1 MNELNVRNRTIF
13 HGDNL
18 EFLRGINSETIH
30 LIATDPPFKKGRD
43 FHATP
48 GSLAQGA
55 SFKDR
60 WSWEQDVQGD
70 WVDKIKDDW
79 PAAYAVIESTRL
91 SYGEDM
97 SAFLCWLGVRLME
110 MHRVLRADG
119 SLYLHIDHT
128 AHAYVKAL
136 LDSIFGARNF
146 RNEIVWRRIRGAK
159 NDARQYGRS
168 SDTILFYTKSQKWT
182 FDPPRLKQ
190 VDDSWYKKR
199 DERGKYV
206 SRPLLASG
214 ATKGDS
220 GQVWRG
226 VAPKGH
232 WIVPRL
238 LTARYEKEQNRK
250 LQGTVRERLDIL
262 ADAGYID
269 FSHNGNPSWRRY
281 LFEANPPRV
290 DNIWDDEETKLMSRN
305 SLERIGYP
313 TQKPL
318 ALYERII
325 KASSNPGDVV
335 LDPFC
340 GCATTPVA
348 AERLGRQWIGMDIWD
363 KAHDTVLSRLERN
376 NLAVPTREQKEDQP
390 NLFTFGDVTYS
401 AIPPTR
407 TDDNEIAAPRIKRKI
422 PIPKEKWEML
432 SHKQMKSHLAQYQR
446 REGKEGLVVCAGCGR
461 ELEVEFM
468 ELDHISPKSDG
479 GANSI
484 INRILICRPCNGR
497 KSNGLT
503 LTGLHRE
510 NRREKWM
517 QSKELADF
525 AKLRQSEA
533 VDHAKRDP
541 DSIQV

>member
-48 GSLAQGA
+48 GSLAHGA

-110 MHRVLRADG
+110 MRRVLRQDG

-136 LDSIFGARNF
+136 LDSIFGAQNF
-146 RNEIVWRRIRGAK
+146 RNEIVWCYTGPSNTKRWFPRK
-159 NDARQYGRS
+159 HDV
-168 SDTILFYTKSQKWT
+168 ILYYTKGKSWT
-182 FDPPRLKQ
+182 FNG
-190 VDDSWYKKR
+190 DDVKIPYVKRDTGKTSGIFKKR
-199 DERGKYV
+199 AVLSDKGKISEDYWLEDRDGMTPVGRRKQER
-206 SRPLLASG
+206 
-214 ATKGDS
+214 T
-220 GQVWRG
+220 
-226 VAPKGH
+226 
-232 WIVPRL
+232 
-238 LTARYEKEQNRK
+238 
-250 LQGTVRERLDIL
+250 
-262 ADAGYID
+262 
-269 FSHNGNPSWRRY
+269 
-281 LFEANPPRV
+281 
-290 DNIWDDEETKLMSRN
+290 
-305 SLERIGYP
+305 GYP
-313 TQKPL
+313 TQKPI

-376 NLAVPTREQKEDQP
+376 GLAVPTREQKEDQP

-401 AIPPTR
+401 TMPPTR
-407 TDDNEIAAPRIKRKI
+407 TDDNEIAAPKIKHKI

-432 SHKQMKSHLAQYQR
+432 SHKQMKWHLAQYQR
-446 REGKEGLVVCAGCGR
+446 REGKEGLIVCAGCGR

-468 ELDHISPKSDG
+468 ELDHIAPKSDG

-510 NRREKWM
+510 NKREKWM

-533 VDHAKRDP
+533 VDHARRDP

>member
-136 LDSIFGARNF
+136 LDSIFGARSF
-146 RNEIVWRRIRGAK
+146 RNEIVWRIGWVSGFKTQKRGWIR
-159 NDARQYGRS
+159 NH
-168 SDTILFYTKSQKWT
+168 DTILYYVKSKAAQAK
-182 FDPPRLKQ
+182 FNKEYIPYPPGYVR
-190 VDDSWYKKR
+190 R
-199 DERGKYV
+199 DGK
-206 SRPLLASG
+206 P
-214 ATKGDS
+214 
-220 GQVWRG
+220 
-226 VAPKGH
+226 PKGKGIPIEDT
-232 WIVPRL
+232 WNCSAGDVLDSIMIKSFSK
-238 LTARYEKEQNRK
+238 EK
-250 LQGTVRERLDIL
+250 T
-262 ADAGYID
+262 
-269 FSHNGNPSWRRY
+269 
-281 LFEANPPRV
+281 
-290 DNIWDDEETKLMSRN
+290 
-305 SLERIGYP
+305 GYP

-325 KASSNPGDVV
+325 KASSNPGDFV

-348 AERLGRQWIGMDIWD
+348 AERLGRQWIGIDIWD

-376 NLAVPTREQKEDQP
+376 GLAVPTREQKEDQP

-407 TDDNEIAAPRIKRKI
+407 TDDNEIAAPKIKHKI

-432 SHKQMKSHLAQYQR
+432 SHKQMKWHLSKYQTR
-446 REGKEGLVVCAGCGR
+446 DESKNLVACAGCGR

-484 INRILICRPCNGR
+484 NNRILICRPCNGR

-525 AKLRQSEA
+525 AKLRQSQA

-541 DSIQV
+541 DSIQA

>member
-48 GSLAQGA
+48 GSLSHGA

-110 MHRVLRADG
+110 MRRVLRQDG

-136 LDSIFGARNF
+136 LDSIFGHKHF
-146 RNEIVWRRIRGAK
+146 RNEIVWCYTGPSNTKRWFPRK
-159 NDARQYGRS
+159 HDV
-168 SDTILFYTKSQKWT
+168 ILYYTKGKSWT
-182 FDPPRLKQ
+182 FNG
-190 VDDSWYKKR
+190 DDVKIPYVKRDTGKTSGIFKKR
-199 DERGKYV
+199 AVLSDKGKISEDYWLEERDGMTPV
-206 SRPLLASG
+206 GR
-214 ATKGDS
+214 
-220 GQVWRG
+220 
-226 VAPKGH
+226 
-232 WIVPRL
+232 
-238 LTARYEKEQNRK
+238 RK
-250 LQGTVRERLDIL
+250 QER
-262 ADAGYID
+262 
-269 FSHNGNPSWRRY
+269 
-281 LFEANPPRV
+281 
-290 DNIWDDEETKLMSRN
+290 T
-305 SLERIGYP
+305 GYP
-313 TQKPL
+313 TQKPI

-401 AIPPTR
+401 TEPPAR
-407 TDDNEIAAPRIKRKI
+407 TDDNEIAAPRIKHKI

-432 SHKQMKSHLAQYQR
+432 SHKQMKWHLSKYQTR
-446 REGKEGLVVCAGCGR
+446 DESKNLVVCAGCGR

-510 NRREKWM
+510 NKREKWM

-533 VDHAKRDP
+533 VDHARRDP

>member
-110 MHRVLRADG
+110 MHRVLRPDG

-146 RNEIVWRRIRGAK
+146 RNEIVWHYGGPSAIKTAWARKHDVICFYSKTSRYNFHAQYSDLPDYIYKRARK
-159 NDARQYGRS
+159 NPDGRLWV
-168 SDTILFYTKSQKWT
+168 DQNLGKLTNATI
-182 FDPPRLKQ
+182 KQ
-190 VDDSWYKKR
+190 MKKEGR
-199 DERGKYV
+199 V
-206 SRPLLASG
+206 FTTASG
-214 ATKGDS
+214 KLRRKQYLDEMKGAQLDA
-220 GQVWRG
+220 VWNIDIINSQ
-226 VAPKGH
+226 A
-232 WIVPRL
+232 
-238 LTARYEKEQNRK
+238 KER
-250 LQGTVRERLDIL
+250 T
-262 ADAGYID
+262 
-269 FSHNGNPSWRRY
+269 
-281 LFEANPPRV
+281 
-290 DNIWDDEETKLMSRN
+290 
-305 SLERIGYP
+305 GYP

-325 KASSNPGDVV
+325 KASSNPGDFV

-348 AERLGRQWIGMDIWD
+348 AERLGRQWIGIDIWD

-376 NLAVPTREQKEDQP
+376 GLAVPTREQKEDQP

-401 AIPPTR
+401 TIPPTR
-407 TDDNEIAAPRIKRKI
+407 TDDNEIAAPRIKHKI

-432 SHKQMKSHLAQYQR
+432 SHKQMKSHLAEYQQR
-446 REGKEGLVVCAGCGR
+446 DGLIVCAGCGR

-525 AKLRQSEA
+525 AKLRQSQA

-541 DSIQV
+541 DSIKA

>member
-1 MNELNVRNRTIF
+1 MAELNVRNRTIF

-18 EFLRGINSETIH
+18 EFLRGMNSETIH

-48 GSLAQGA
+48 GSLSDGA

-97 SAFLCWLGVRLME
+97 SAFLCWLGVRCME
-110 MHRVLRADG
+110 MRRVLRTDG

-146 RNEIVWRRIRGAK
+146 RNEIVWCYSGGGIPKKDFPRK
-159 NDARQYGRS
+159 H
-168 SDTILFYTKSQKWT
+168 DTLLRYTKSSECT
-182 FDPPRLKQ
+182 FHVERKP
-190 VDDSWYKKR
+190 YKENTQEVGIHSTYSGPDNKINLDR
-199 DERGKYV
+199 GTPITDWWIDISTVTGWNPER
-206 SRPLLASG
+206 
-214 ATKGDS
+214 T
-220 GQVWRG
+220 
-226 VAPKGH
+226 
-232 WIVPRL
+232 
-238 LTARYEKEQNRK
+238 
-250 LQGTVRERLDIL
+250 
-262 ADAGYID
+262 
-269 FSHNGNPSWRRY
+269 
-281 LFEANPPRV
+281 
-290 DNIWDDEETKLMSRN
+290 
-305 SLERIGYP
+305 GYP

-325 KASSNPGDVV
+325 KASSNEGDFV

-348 AERLGRQWIGMDIWD
+348 AERLGRQWIGIDIWD

-376 NLAVPTREQKEDQP
+376 GLAVPTRETKEHQP

-407 TDDNEIAAPRIKRKI
+407 TDDNEIAAPKIKHKI

-432 SHKQMKSHLAQYQR
+432 SHKQMKKILSHFQR
-446 REGKEGLVVCAGCGR
+446 RTEGDPLITCAGCGR
-461 ELEVEFM
+461 ELEQEFM

-479 GANSI
+479 GANNI
-484 INRILICRPCNGR
+484 TNRILICRPCNGT

-503 LTGLHRE
+503 ITGLRNA
-510 NRREKWM
+510 NRKRGWM
-517 QSKELADF
+517 KDKTRAQWAMT
-525 AKLRQSEA
+525 RQSEA
-533 VDHAKRDP
+533 VDHAKLFQD
-541 DSIQV
+541 DVINVK

>member
-136 LDSIFGARNF
+136 LDSIFGARSF

-190 VDDSWYKKR
+190 VDDSWYKKE

-269 FSHNGNPSWRRY
+269 FSRNGNPSWRRY

-305 SLERIGYP
+305 SPERVGYP

-325 KASSNPGDVV
+325 KASSNEGDFV

-340 GCATTPVA
+340 GCATTPIA
-348 AERLGRQWIGMDIWD
+348 AERLKRQWIGMDIWD
-363 KAHDTVLSRLERN
+363 GALEQVQNRLVRDTILRFDDQQHHVTLPKVHYETKA
-376 NLAVPTREQKEDQP
+376 P
-390 NLFTFGDVTYS
+390 
-401 AIPPTR
+401 IR
-407 TDDNEIAAPRIKRKI
+407 TDDNEIAAPRIKHKI

-432 SHKQMKSHLAQYQR
+432 SHKQMKSHLAQYQTR
-446 REGKEGLVVCAGCGR
+446 DESKNLVACAGCGR

>member
-48 GSLAQGA
+48 GSLAHGA

-110 MHRVLRADG
+110 MRRVLRQDG

-136 LDSIFGARNF
+136 LDSIFGVQNF
-146 RNEIVWRRIRGAK
+146 RNEIVWCYTGPSNTKRWFPRK
-159 NDARQYGRS
+159 HDV
-168 SDTILFYTKSQKWT
+168 ILYYTKGKSWT
-182 FDPPRLKQ
+182 FNG
-190 VDDSWYKKR
+190 DDVKIPYVKRDTGKTSGIFKKR
-199 DERGKYV
+199 AVLSDKGKISEDYWLEDRDGMTPVGRRKQER
-206 SRPLLASG
+206 
-214 ATKGDS
+214 T
-220 GQVWRG
+220 
-226 VAPKGH
+226 
-232 WIVPRL
+232 
-238 LTARYEKEQNRK
+238 
-250 LQGTVRERLDIL
+250 
-262 ADAGYID
+262 
-269 FSHNGNPSWRRY
+269 
-281 LFEANPPRV
+281 
-290 DNIWDDEETKLMSRN
+290 
-305 SLERIGYP
+305 GYP
-313 TQKPL
+313 TQKPI

-376 NLAVPTREQKEDQP
+376 GLAVPTREGKEDQP

-401 AIPPTR
+401 AMPPTR
-407 TDDNEIAAPRIKRKI
+407 TDDNEIAAPRIKHKI
-422 PIPKEKWEML
+422 SIPKEKWEML
-432 SHKQMKSHLAQYQR
+432 SHKQMKWHLSKYQTR
-446 REGKEGLVVCAGCGR
+446 DESKNLVVCAGCGR

-479 GANSI
+479 GQNSI
-484 INRILICRPCNGR
+484 VNRILICRPCNGR

-510 NRREKWM
+510 NKREKWM

-533 VDHAKRDP
+533 VDHARRDP
-541 DSIQV
+541 DSLQV